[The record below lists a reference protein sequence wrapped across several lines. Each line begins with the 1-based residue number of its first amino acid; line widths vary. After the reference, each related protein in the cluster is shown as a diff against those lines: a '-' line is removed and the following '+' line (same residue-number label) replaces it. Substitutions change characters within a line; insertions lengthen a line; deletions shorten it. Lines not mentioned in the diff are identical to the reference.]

1 MQLLADYGLFL
12 LKTLT
17 TVIAILLVA
26 AGLAAIV
33 FKSKGQ
39 GKQKIRMKHLNKKLD
54 HLQKTLLEEIL
65 PKAQLKQYNKQQK
78 QREKTKEPLPRLW
91 VLRFQGD
98 LRATASESLREEITA
113 VLSIAEPKDEV
124 LVILESAGGIVN
136 GYGLCASQLARI
148 RQSQIPLTV
157 AIDKVAASGGYMMA
171 CVANKIL
178 AAPFAIV
185 GSIGVVAQLPNFNRL
200 LKRHHIDYEQL
211 TAGEFK
217 RTLTLF
223 GENTSEGRRKVQEEI
238 EETQVLFKDFIHQY
252 RPQVPIEKVGTGE
265 HWFGQ
270 QALARQLV
278 DELVTSDDYL
288 LQQMPHR
295 DIYQLTCKVKAPL
308 MERMMQQAELGL
320 GWLRHMMGA

>member
-1 MQLLADYGLFL
+1 MQLLAEYGLFL

-17 TVIAILLVA
+17 LVFAILLLA
-26 AGLAAIV
+26 AGLAAIA

-39 GKQKIRMKHLNKKLD
+39 GKRKIQMKHLNKKLD
-54 HLQKTLLEEIL
+54 HLQKSLLEDVLSKDEF
-65 PKAQLKQYNKQQK
+65 KQYNKQQK
-78 QREKTKEPLPRLW
+78 KREKTKEPLPRLW
-91 VLRFQGD
+91 VLHFQGD
-98 LRATASESLREEITA
+98 LRATASESLREEVTA
-113 VLSIAEPKDEV
+113 LLSVAEPKDEV
-124 LVILESAGGIVN
+124 LVVLESAGGIVN

-148 RQSQIPLTV
+148 RQRQIPLTI

-223 GENTSEGRRKVQEEI
+223 GENTSEGRRKVQDDI
-238 EETQVLFKDFIHQY
+238 EETQVLFKNFIHQY
-252 RPQVPIEKVGTGE
+252 RPQVPVEKVATGE
-265 HWFGQ
+265 HWYGQ
-270 QALARQLV
+270 QALGLALV
-278 DELVTSDDYL
+278 DELITSDDYL
-288 LQQMPHR
+288 LQQMSHR

-308 MERMMQQAELGL
+308 LERMMQQAELGL
-320 GWLRHMMGA
+320 GWLRHMMG